1 MEEQTRILQAQ
12 EERGRQAEELLKH
25 PLIQEAFIKLKG
37 ELLHQFNSTGL
48 KDEKERLNVWQQ
60 SQILDKFERN
70 FESIVK
76 NGNHAKISLYE
87 NAKSK
92 LLNII

>member
-1 MEEQTRILQAQ
+1 MTEQRQLQSL
-12 EERGRQAEELLKH
+12 EERGRQAEELLRH

-37 ELLHQFNSTGL
+37 DLLNEFRGTGL
-48 KDEKERLNVWQQ
+48 NDEKERLNVWQQ

-76 NGNHAKISLYE
+76 TGNHAKISLME
-87 NAKSK
+87 NAKNK
-92 LLNII
+92 LRNII

>member
-1 MEEQTRILQAQ
+1 MTDQRIHQAQ
-12 EERGRQAEELLKH
+12 QERGRQAEELLKH

-37 ELLHQFNSTGL
+37 DLLNEFISTGL
-48 KDEKERLNVWQQ
+48 DNDKQRLNAWQQ

-70 FESIVK
+70 FESIV
-76 NGNHAKISLYE
+76 NTGNHAKISLLE

-92 LLNII
+92 LRNII

>member
-1 MEEQTRILQAQ
+1 MTEHRILQAK

-37 ELLHQFNSTGL
+37 DLLNEFISTGL
-48 KDEKERLNVWQQ
+48 DNDKQRLNAWQQ

-70 FESIVK
+70 FESIV
-76 NGNHAKISLYE
+76 NTGNHAKISLLE

-92 LLNII
+92 LRNII

>member
-1 MEEQTRILQAQ
+1 MTEQRILQAQ
-12 EERGRQAEELLKH
+12 EERGRQAEELLRH

-37 ELLHQFNSTGL
+37 DLLNEFISTGL
-48 KDEKERLNVWQQ
+48 DNDKQRLNAWQQ

-70 FESIVK
+70 FESIV
-76 NGNHAKISLYE
+76 NTGNHAKISLLE

-92 LLNII
+92 LRNII

>member
-1 MEEQTRILQAQ
+1 MTDQRTLQAQ
-12 EERGRQAEELLKH
+12 EERGRQAQELLNH

-37 ELLHQFNSTGL
+37 ELLHQFNSTNL
-48 KDEKERLNVWQQ
+48 DNEKERLNVWQQ

-76 NGNHAKISLYE
+76 TGNHAKISLLE
-87 NAKSK
+87 NAKNK
-92 LLNII
+92 LRNII

>member
-1 MEEQTRILQAQ
+1 MTEQRELQAQ

-37 ELLHQFNSTGL
+37 ELLHQFNSTKL
-48 KDEKERLNVWQQ
+48 HDEKERLNIWQQ

-70 FESIVK
+70 FETIVK
-76 NGNHAKISLYE
+76 TGNHAKISLLE
-87 NAKSK
+87 TAKNK
-92 LLNII
+92 FRNII

>member
-1 MEEQTRILQAQ
+1 MAEHRILQAQ
-12 EERGRQAEELLKH
+12 QERGRQAEELLKH

-37 ELLHQFNSTGL
+37 DLLNEFISTGL
-48 KDEKERLNVWQQ
+48 DNDKQRLNAWQQ

-70 FESIVK
+70 FESIV
-76 NGNHAKISLYE
+76 NTGNHAKISLLE

-92 LLNII
+92 LRNII

>member
-1 MEEQTRILQAQ
+1 MTDQRVHQAQ

-37 ELLHQFNSTGL
+37 DLLNEFISTGL
-48 KDEKERLNVWQQ
+48 DNDKQRLNAWQQ

-70 FESIVK
+70 FESIV
-76 NGNHAKISLYE
+76 NTGNHAKISLLE

-92 LLNII
+92 LRNII

>member
-1 MEEQTRILQAQ
+1 MTGQRVYQAQ

-37 ELLHQFNSTGL
+37 ELLHKFNSTGL
-48 KDEKERLNVWQQ
+48 NDEKERLNVWQQ

-70 FESIVK
+70 FESIV
-76 NGNHAKISLYE
+76 NTGNHAKISLLE

-92 LLNII
+92 LRNII

>member
-1 MEEQTRILQAQ
+1 MTDQRILQAQ

-37 ELLHQFNSTGL
+37 DLLNEFISTGL
-48 KDEKERLNVWQQ
+48 DNDKQRLNAWQQ

-70 FESIVK
+70 FESIV
-76 NGNHAKISLYE
+76 NTGNHAKISLLE

-92 LLNII
+92 LRNII

>member
-1 MEEQTRILQAQ
+1 MTEHRRLQAQ

-37 ELLHQFNSTGL
+37 DLLNEFISTGL
-48 KDEKERLNVWQQ
+48 DNDKQRLNAWQQ

-70 FESIVK
+70 FESIV
-76 NGNHAKISLYE
+76 NTGNHAKISLLE

-92 LLNII
+92 LRNII

>member
-1 MEEQTRILQAQ
+1 MTDERTLQAQ
-12 EERGRQAEELLKH
+12 EERGRQAQELLNH

-37 ELLHQFNSTGL
+37 ELLHQFNSTNL
-48 KDEKERLNVWQQ
+48 DDEKERLNAWQQ

-76 NGNHAKISLYE
+76 TGNHAKISLLE
-87 NAKSK
+87 NAKNK
-92 LLNII
+92 LRNII

>member
-1 MEEQTRILQAQ
+1 MAEHRILQAQ

-37 ELLHQFNSTGL
+37 DLLNEFISTGL
-48 KDEKERLNVWQQ
+48 DNDKQRLNAWQQ

-70 FESIVK
+70 FESIV
-76 NGNHAKISLYE
+76 NTGNHAKISLLE

-92 LLNII
+92 LRNII

>member
-1 MEEQTRILQAQ
+1 MTDQRIHQAQ
-12 EERGRQAEELLKH
+12 EERGRQAEELLRH

-37 ELLHQFNSTGL
+37 DLLNEFISTGL
-48 KDEKERLNVWQQ
+48 DNDKQRLNAWQQ

-70 FESIVK
+70 FESIV
-76 NGNHAKISLYE
+76 NTGNHAKISLLE

-92 LLNII
+92 LRNII

>member
-1 MEEQTRILQAQ
+1 MTKDRILQAQ
-12 EERGRQAEELLKH
+12 EERARQADELLKH

-37 ELLHQFNSTGL
+37 DLLNEFRSTNL
-48 KDEKERLNVWQQ
+48 HNEKERLNVWQQ

-76 NGNHAKISLYE
+76 TGNHAKITLME
-87 NAKSK
+87 NAKNK
-92 LLNII
+92 LRNVI

>member
-1 MEEQTRILQAQ
+1 MTTERILQAQ

-37 ELLHQFNSTGL
+37 DLLNEFRSTDL
-48 KDEKERLNVWQQ
+48 HNEKERLNVWQQ

-76 NGNHAKISLYE
+76 NGNHAKISLLE

-92 LLNII
+92 LRNII